1 MKISVGIVNGTKVV
15 PLNEVEKLIEELEAY
30 KIANK
35 NLQTMLDIALSAEG
49 EKRVFE
55 GAE

>member
-1 MKISVGIVNGTKVV
+1 MKISVGIVNGVKVV
-15 PLNEVEKLIEELEAY
+15 PLNEVEKIIEELEAY

-49 EKRVFE
+49 EKNVSTNTE
-55 GAE
+55 